1 MDINKLLTLPKTNI
15 GKMIGDIE
23 NLDWMDFEKINEDIT
38 FGSDI
43 QNNRNFLII
52 RYQIK
57 LRKNK
62 YFKHFQC
69 FFQRNENLWLSN
81 QNTIHFINTGYG
93 LTPYQKKLVYDLIDG
108 KIVKLMPSH
117 FPSMNK
123 HVGKEIAT
131 PETWRKKK
139 AVDTIERNWIICR
152 YEPKYKMCE
161 QVLMNNIEEARKEF
175 METNLF

>member
-57 LRKNK
+57 LRKNE
-62 YFKHFQC
+62 YFTHFQC
-69 FFQRNENLWLSN
+69 FFFKEMKIYGYLIRIQ
-81 QNTIHFINTGYG
+81 FI
-93 LTPYQKKLVYDLIDG
+93 L
-108 KIVKLMPSH
+108 
-117 FPSMNK
+117 
-123 HVGKEIAT
+123 
-131 PETWRKKK
+131 
-139 AVDTIERNWIICR
+139 
-152 YEPKYKMCE
+152 
-161 QVLMNNIEEARKEF
+161 
-175 METNLF
+175 